1 MSEPPEAARR
11 LVLDLVR
18 PQVEAGR
25 CPGCGASLGG
35 CSLELEDVQP
45 DRIDVAATCSGCGR
59 RTELH
64 LRPAADGGA
73 ASVR

>member
-1 MSEPPEAARR
+1 MSETPDAARR

-25 CPGCGASLGG
+25 CPDCGGPLEGCRLDLG
-35 CSLELEDVQP
+35 SVEP
-45 DRIDVAATCSGCGR
+45 DRIEVAATCPGCR
-59 RTELH
+59 HQTLLR
-64 LRPAADGGA
+64 LRPSTDGGA

>member
-18 PQVEAGR
+18 PQVESGD
-25 CPGCGASLGG
+25 CPGCGARLRG
-35 CSLELEDVQP
+35 CGLELGDVEP
-45 DRIDVAATCSGCGR
+45 DRIDVTATCPGCGR
-59 RTELH
+59 PTELR

>member
-1 MSEPPEAARR
+1 MSETPEPARR

-25 CPGCGASLGG
+25 CPDCGGQLEGCRLDLG
-35 CSLELEDVQP
+35 SVEP
-45 DRIDVAATCSGCGR
+45 DRIEVAVRCPDCGTQTVLR
-59 RTELH
+59 

-73 ASVR
+73 PSIS